1 LSDGLRRPEAVFLD
15 RDGVINRKAP
25 EGEYVVA
32 WSQFEF
38 LPGALEGLAALAA
51 APLRIVV
58 ATNQRAIA
66 RGLLTEAAL
75 ADLHARMLDAVA
87 AAGGRIDA
95 IYHCPHLGGC
105 DCRKPA
111 PGMLRQAERELGLD
125 LRRSAMVGDRA
136 HDIEAAAAVGALRV
150 LVAGF
155 DEPRPDVDHVA
166 RDLRDASRWLLSLP
180 PRA

>member
-1 LSDGLRRPEAVFLD
+1 LPEGPRRPEAVFLD

-25 EGEYVVA
+25 EGEYVLD
-32 WSQFEF
+32 WSAFEF
-38 LPGALEGLAALAA
+38 LPGALDGLRLLAA
-51 APLRIVV
+51 APVTIVV

-66 RGLLTEAAL
+66 RGALTEAGL
-75 ADLHARMLDAVA
+75 AEIHARMRAAVT

-95 IYHCPHLGGC
+95 VYHCPHAGGC

-111 PGMLRQAERELGLD
+111 PGMLLQAARDLGFD

-136 HDIEAAAAVGALRV
+136 HDMEAAAAVGALRV
-150 LVAGF
+150 LVEGF

-166 RDLRDASRWLLSLP
+166 ADLADASSWLLALP
-180 PRA
+180 SR